1 MSRLTALVLILAI
14 TFNIATFALG
24 AATLAEYL
32 NQRSYLLGLVPKAE
46 IHDNAYI
53 GEASY
58 SICSSF
64 LSSLILLIILI
75 MQVLRCTIAYRV
87 LIVCSVVPSL
97 IGFANAIALTI
108 ITATKVVS
116 FGDSV
121 GPRVT
126 IYLDEAAHSDGV
138 PLEYRKDAASIAA
151 VAFAWLG
158 WACSVVACALLLN
171 SWRKKLV
178 KQTWLGSQGEK
189 AAWSEDG
196 SEHGRA

>member
-1 MSRLTALVLILAI
+1 MRRLTALVLISAT

-53 GEASY
+53 GAASY

-64 LSSLILLIILI
+64 LSALILLIVLI
-75 MQVLRCTIAYRV
+75 IQVLRRTIAYRV
-87 LIVCSVVPSL
+87 LIVCAVVPSL
-97 IGFANAIALTI
+97 IGFTNAITLTI

-126 IYLDEAAHSDGV
+126 TYLDDAADSDGV
-138 PLEYRKDAASIAA
+138 PLEYRKDAVSIAA
-151 VAFAWLG
+151 VVITWVG
-158 WACSVVACALLLN
+158 WAFSVVGCALLLKAGQ
-171 SWRKKLV
+171 RKAV
-178 KQTWLGSQGEK
+178 EQTSSAYQEEK

-196 SEHGRA
+196 SEHGRV

>member
-1 MSRLTALVLILAI
+1 MSRLTALVLISTI

-32 NQRSYLLGLVPKAE
+32 NQRSYLLGLVPKAN

-53 GEASY
+53 GAASY

-64 LSSLILLIILI
+64 LSALIFLIVLII
-75 MQVLRCTIAYRV
+75 QVLRRTIAYRV

-97 IGFANAIALTI
+97 IGFATAIALTI

-126 IYLDEAAHSDGV
+126 TYLDEAADSDGV
-138 PLEYRKDAASIAA
+138 PLEYRKDAVSIAA
-151 VAFAWLG
+151 VVIAWVG
-158 WACSVVACALLLN
+158 WAFTVVGCALLLK

-178 KQTWLGSQGEK
+178 KQTSLGSQGEK